1 MSNAADNKAVYRM
14 IRSVNKIDGKTVVM
28 YGIEGVCVDERMIL
42 SALSDNSLRISA
54 LVDNLN
60 EGQFEL
66 CLLRDVVRDFL
77 FDFYGI
83 GSV

>member
-1 MSNAADNKAVYRM
+1 MLSAADNKAVYRM
-14 IRSVNKIDGKTVVM
+14 IRSVNKIDGKMVVM
-28 YGIEGVCVDERMIL
+28 YGIEGVCVDERIVL
-42 SALSDNSLRISA
+42 SALSDNRSRISA

-66 CLLRDVVRDFL
+66 CLLIDVVRDFL

-83 GSV
+83 GAV